1 MNKKKAPAFAVAT
14 TLVLSMAAINS
25 FPVLAAPSE
34 KSKAV
39 DRQESAR
46 IDISENSKGK
56 EKISWNTKKD
66 VPSFVSGKLSSRTV
80 RSGSDAVAVLA
91 ENRDLFNMDSAQ
103 LELTAFDTIKDEHGQ
118 AFKFRQTY
126 KGVPVFGNELILH
139 TDAAGKVTSV
149 NGYYDP
155 VVKIKGLKVK
165 PSLTAA
171 EALTAAKQALK
182 VNDAASFD
190 VQESQLVVYEAGE
203 GDYHLVYLVSLSTLD
218 GTPVYADVFVDAHDG
233 AVVHTISKLN
243 TISSLA
249 PGTGVLDDAKTL
261 NTDLLS
267 GLYYLSDTTKPMFAT
282 GGKIDTYSANYGLSL
297 PGTMMT
303 NTDNVWSDKAAVDA
317 HYYAG
322 LVYDYYYREH
332 GRNSFDNNG
341 ATIKS
346 TVHYSSNY
354 NNAFWNGGQMVYGDG
369 DGTNYLAFSGAL
381 DVVAHELTHAVT
393 TKTAGLIYQDQSG
406 ALSESF
412 SDVFG
417 ELIENKPDNN
427 WLVGEAIVTPGIAG
441 DAMRSLANPEA
452 YNHPD
457 HMAEYLYTS
466 ADSGGVHTNS
476 GIPNK
481 AFYHFVTAPGM
492 TQQKAGKVWYRA
504 LTQYLTSKS
513 IFNDARN
520 ATRQAAIDLY
530 GAGSA
535 EVAAVVNAWE
545 SVGVNDSTGDP
556 FEPNNTKE
564 SAYAPVISDT
574 TYNGR
579 ITSAADEDWFKF
591 TPSAN
596 GNVTVLMNNM
606 AYDYDLAVY
615 DANSNLIGQ
624 STNRGNLAETVAFS
638 GTAGATYYVKIV
650 GYNGAQS
657 STSVYTLK
665 ATFPTV
671 TTNKWFYETLP
682 MDTPHPYPVSYN
694 NRYQHTYKK
703 QGAQKVALHF
713 SRFETEH
720 TYDYVQIRDKNDL
733 TVYTYT
739 GTLAGFWVTLDGDEA
754 SAILFSD
761 SSVTAFGYTI
771 DQVAYYNPT
780 AIVSPGMMAEDVK
793 TTFVDPIEE

>member
-1 MNKKKAPAFAVAT
+1 M
-14 TLVLSMAAINS
+14 
-25 FPVLAAPSE
+25 
-34 KSKAV
+34 
-39 DRQESAR
+39 
-46 IDISENSKGK
+46 
-56 EKISWNTKKD
+56 
-66 VPSFVSGKLSSRTV
+66 SGKLSSRAV
-80 RSGSDAVAVLA
+80 RSDADAVAVLE
-91 ENRDLFNMDSAQ
+91 ENRDLFHLDSAQ
-103 LELTAFDTIKDEHGQ
+103 LELTPFATIRDEYGQ

-126 KGVPVFGNELILH
+126 KGVPVFGNELIVH
-139 TDAAGKVTSV
+139 TDAAGAVTSI

-155 VVKIKGLKVK
+155 VLKIKGMKVK
-165 PSLTAA
+165 PSLSANQAMTR
-171 EALTAAKQALK
+171 AKQALK
-182 VNDAASFD
+182 VADAAPFD
-190 VQESQLVVYEAGE
+190 LQEANLAVYEASE
-203 GDYHLVYLVSLSTLD
+203 GKYHLVYLVTLSTLE

-233 AVVHTISKLN
+233 SVIDVISKLEPV
-243 TISSLA
+243 A
-249 PGTGVLDDAKTL
+249 AVAAATGVLDDAKTV
-261 NTDLLS
+261 NTDLLA

-297 PGTMMT
+297 PGTLIS
-303 NTDNVWSDKAAVDA
+303 NTDNVWTDKAAVDA

-332 GRNSFDNNG
+332 GRNSYDNNG

-346 TVHYSSNY
+346 TVHYSANY
-354 NNAFWNGGQMVYGDG
+354 NNAFWNGSQMVYGDG
-369 DGTNYLAFSGAL
+369 DGKNYLAFSGAL
-381 DVVAHELTHAVT
+381 DVVGHELTHAVT

-417 ELIENKPDNN
+417 ELIENKPNNN
-427 WLVGEAIVTPGIAG
+427 WLVGEAIVTPGVEG

-452 YNHPD
+452 YSHPD
-457 HMAEYLYTS
+457 HMSKYVYTS
-466 ADSGGVHTNS
+466 ADNGAVHTNS

-481 AFYHFVTAPGM
+481 AFYNVVTAPGM

-545 SVGVNDSTGDP
+545 SVGVNDATGDP
-556 FEPNNTKE
+556 FEPNNSME
-564 SAYAPVISDT
+564 SAYAPMISDT

-579 ITSAADEDWFKF
+579 ITSATDEDWFKF
-591 TPSAN
+591 SPSAN
-596 GNVTVLMNNM
+596 GSVTVVLNNM

-624 STNRGNLAETVAFS
+624 SMNRGNAAETVAFS
-638 GTAGATYYVKIV
+638 GTAGANYYVKVV

-682 MDTPHPYPVSYN
+682 MDTPHPYPVNYN

-733 TVYTYT
+733 TIYTYT

-780 AIVSPGMMAEDVK
+780 AIVSPGVLAGEVR
-793 TTFVDPIEE
+793 TTFEHPIEE